1 MSDALQ
7 EACDEAAEKAVAQ
20 VKEMWEKHEYHQ
32 SVVDC
37 PIKFKEVFGDQM
49 VVRSSVYGIKEEDVW
64 AGSLKQKT
72 AIVYEYRDCTGDL
85 PVHMRGSLGLIRHNR
100 NRKYTNSHKARYEVD
115 VVLRYLKFIRYTSFD
130 RDKFATFV
138 SCVFNKVCDKVGKVD
153 GWPHAN
159 TRDAALSELHYC
171 SKYHYWMHG
180 TLRENF
186 AAFTRNYEEREVELA
201 KVKFA
206 KHMWKIEQKL
216 KRIDT
221 REKKILK
228 FRKGEDN
235 ARY

>member
-20 VKEMWEKHEYHQ
+20 VKEMWQKHEYHQ

-72 AIVYEYRDCTGDL
+72 EIVYDYRNCTGDL
-85 PVHMRGSLGLIRHNR
+85 PVHMRGSIGLIQHNR
-100 NRKYTNSHKARYEVD
+100 QKKYSNSHQARYQVD

-130 RDKFATFV
+130 RDKFSHFV
-138 SCVFNKVCDKVGKVD
+138 SCLFNKVCDNVGS
-153 GWPHAN
+153 WPYHN
-159 TRDAALSELHYC
+159 TRESALCELKYY
-171 SKYHYWMHG
+171 SNYHYWMHG

-186 AAFTRNYEEREVELA
+186 AEFKRNYAEREVELA